1 MASFLVCKFAVALPD
16 GSAVTVVGVPDLGT
30 EECSAILT
38 DQLGRKDVLAAVGFA
53 EGFSSG
59 NLKMSYVKGETI
71 KRLREEIHLTQREL
85 AEKLQISDKA
95 VSKWETARGLPDIS
109 LLSDL
114 AEALGVSIAELMMG
128 NIVKS
133 RNRTSNMLKTVFC
146 ICPVCGI

>member
-1 MASFLVCKFAVALPD
+1 
-16 GSAVTVVGVPDLGT
+16 
-30 EECSAILT
+30 
-38 DQLGRKDVLAAVGFA
+38 
-53 EGFSSG
+53 
-59 NLKMSYVKGETI
+59 
-71 KRLREEIHLTQREL
+71 LREEIHLTQREL

>member
-1 MASFLVCKFAVALPD
+1 
-16 GSAVTVVGVPDLGT
+16 
-30 EECSAILT
+30 
-38 DQLGRKDVLAAVGFA
+38 
-53 EGFSSG
+53 
-59 NLKMSYVKGETI
+59 MSYVKGETI

-133 RNRTSNMLKTVFC
+133 RTRTSNMLKTVFC